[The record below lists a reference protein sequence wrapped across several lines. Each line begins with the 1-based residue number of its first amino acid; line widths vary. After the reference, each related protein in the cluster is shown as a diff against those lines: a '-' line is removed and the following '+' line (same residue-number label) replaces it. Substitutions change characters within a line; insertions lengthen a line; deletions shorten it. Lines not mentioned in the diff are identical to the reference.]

1 MSDFDAIVIG
11 GGHAGIEASLA
22 LARLGAHTL
31 LITQNPDTIGKM
43 SCNPAI
49 GGLAKG
55 NLVREIDA
63 LGGQMGILAD
73 ATAIQVRML
82 NQSRGPAVQAP
93 RAQSDK
99 ALYSSLAR
107 KTLENQPG
115 LSIFMDTVVDFLTDQ
130 SGKRI
135 EGVVTE
141 RGKRIG
147 ARTVVLTTGT
157 FMEATLFIGE
167 WKGSGGR
174 LGEPAAVGLG
184 TALRARGFPVG
195 RMKTGTPA
203 RIKAS
208 SIDFSVLQAQYGD
221 PEPIYFSFMEKNYNR
236 PSLPCHIVWT
246 NGATHEA
253 IRAGLGRS
261 PLYTGKIVGKGPRYC
276 PSIEDKVVRF
286 PERGRHQVFVE
297 PEGEYTDEVY
307 MNGMSSSL
315 PEDVQEAFYHTLP
328 GFERAEIV
336 RPAYA
341 VEYDYLDPSSLYAS
355 LESKLLSGLFV
366 AGQTNGTSGYEEA
379 AAQGLI
385 AGINARRYL
394 DGAASLVLARDEAYI
409 GVLIDDLVTLAPKE
423 PYRMFTS
430 RAERRLALRQDSADL
445 RLTPVGIGL
454 GLVDEARR
462 AAFEARKK
470 GIDEISDLLAAR
482 RIQKDDCM
490 IDQAFA
496 QHVGEPLELAL
507 RDPLL
512 GARLDERRDPRS
524 FLSSLLPEVTR
535 YPESWVTTATL
546 DARYAGY
553 LEKEN
558 RLASRVERADRLKIP
573 DAFDYRA
580 IPGLSAESTE
590 KLEAVRP
597 LTLGQAERI
606 PGVRKSDIALLY
618 VVLARSKT

>member
-1 MSDFDAIVIG
+1 MSDFEAIVIG
-11 GGHAGIEASLA
+11 GGHAGIEAALA
-22 LARLGAHTL
+22 LARLGTRTL
-31 LITQNPDTIGKM
+31 LVTQNPDTIGRM

-73 ATAIQVRML
+73 AAAIQVRML
-82 NQSRGPAVQAP
+82 NRSRGPAVQAP
-93 RAQSDK
+93 RAQADK
-99 ALYSSLAR
+99 ALYAALAR
-107 KTLENQPG
+107 KALENQPN
-115 LSIFMDTVVDFLTDQ
+115 LSIFMDTVVDLMTDR
-130 SGKRI
+130 SGKKI

-141 RGKRIG
+141 RGRRIG
-147 ARTVVLTTGT
+147 AEAVVLTTGT

-167 WKGSGGR
+167 WQGSGGR
-174 LGEPAAVGLG
+174 LGEPAAIGLG
-184 TALRARGFPVG
+184 QALRSKGFPVG

-203 RIKAS
+203 RMKAG
-208 SIDFSVLQAQYGD
+208 SIDFSAMETQYGD
-221 PEPIYFSFMEKNYNR
+221 PEPIHFSFLEKTYDR

-246 NGATHEA
+246 NPATHSV

-261 PLYTGKIVGKGPRYC
+261 PLYSGKIVGKGPRYC

-286 PERGRHQVFVE
+286 PERERHQVFIE

-307 MNGMSSSL
+307 LNGMSSSL

-341 VEYDYLDPSSLYAS
+341 VEYDYLEPSALYAS
-355 LESKLLSGLFV
+355 LESKLVAGLFV

-379 AAQGLI
+379 AAQGLM

-394 DGAASLVLARDEAYI
+394 DHAAPLVLGRDEAYI

-445 RLTPVGIGL
+445 RLTPIGVGL
-454 GLVDEARR
+454 GLVDEGRR
-462 AAFEARKK
+462 AAFEARRA
-470 GIDEISDLLAAR
+470 GIEEIADLLAVRKIRQQDCSADASFAR
-482 RIQKDDCM
+482 
-490 IDQAFA
+490 
-496 QHVGEPLELAL
+496 HVGEPLGLAL
-507 RDPLL
+507 RDPAI
-512 GARLDERRDPRS
+512 GSRVDASWDPRV
-524 FLSSLLPEVTR
+524 FLDALLPELAR
-535 YPESWVTTATL
+535 FSASWVTTATL
-546 DARYAGY
+546 NARYSGY

-558 RLASRVERADRLKIP
+558 RLAARVEKAERLKIP
-573 DAFDYRA
+573 SEFDYRGVV
-580 IPGLSAESTE
+580 GLSAESVE

-618 VVLARSKT
+618 VVLVR